1 MTLDI
6 TRPVQTRD
14 GRPVRI
20 ITWTEGTKEYPI
32 VGVVEDDLGEVL
44 YKWTSE
50 GYFLKGCKAYDDNDL
65 INAPE
70 RRSLYVN
77 INEKGFTT
85 SHQSRKIADDYS
97 FGRIGLIRVDLEDGA
112 IVGFEREL

>member
-1 MTLDI
+1 MTLDM
-6 TRPVQTRD
+6 TKPVQTRD

-20 ITWTEGTKEYPI
+20 ITWTEGPDKYPI
-32 VGVVEDDLGEVL
+32 VGVVEDELGGNL
-44 YKWTSE
+44 YCWTSE
-50 GYFLKGCKAYDDNDL
+50 GNFLEGCKAYHDNDL

-70 RRSLYVN
+70 SKSLYVN

-97 FGRIGLIRVDLEDGA
+97 FGRIGLIRVDLEGDV